1 MLGKTQR
8 KGILDKPLVGI
19 QISPAIMELNIETPS
34 KTKIGSTLRPG
45 DTISEYNQNIPC
57 QHITEIS
64 TYQHVQSRYLLAM
77 MDKENTVQH
86 IDTHTHIGI
95 LFSHKRNRAR
105 SFVRKWVKLKI
116 ILSSELNQTQKDKYH
131 LFFSLT
137 DPRGR

>member
-19 QISPAIMELNIETPS
+19 QISPAIMELNIETPP

-86 IDTHTHIGI
+86 IDTHTHWYFI
-95 LFSHKRNRAR
+95 
-105 SFVRKWVKLKI
+105 
-116 ILSSELNQTQKDKYH
+116 Q
-131 LFFSLT
+131 
-137 DPRGR
+137 P